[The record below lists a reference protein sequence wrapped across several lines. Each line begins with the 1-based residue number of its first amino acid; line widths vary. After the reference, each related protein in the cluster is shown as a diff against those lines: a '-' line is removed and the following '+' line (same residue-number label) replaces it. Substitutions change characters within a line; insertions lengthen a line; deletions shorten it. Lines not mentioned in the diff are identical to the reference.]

1 MGFSKL
7 YNFIIY
13 FIIINILVQANSEDE
28 NVLNKNNEKNV
39 LSKNNEQNVLSKNNE
54 KNEEIY
60 KYKLYGDIDEYAYYF
75 MDIEIGTPG
84 QKLSLIV
91 DTGSSSLSF
100 PCSECKD
107 CGIHMENPFNLNNSS
122 TSSVLYCNDNTCPYN
137 LKCVKGRCEYLQS
150 YCEGSRINGFYFS
163 DVVKLES
170 TNNTK
175 SGNITFKKHMG
186 CHMHEEGLFLYQ
198 HATGVLGLSLTKPKG
213 VPTFIDLLFKNSPKL
228 NKIFSLCISEYGGEL
243 ILGGYSK
250 DYIVKEV
257 SIDEKKEN
265 IEDNKNEN
273 IDSIDKS
280 VEINKNKS
288 SVDDILW
295 EAITRKYYY
304 YIRVEGFQL
313 FGTTFSHNNKSMEM
327 LVDSGST
334 FTHLPDDLYNNLNFF
349 FDILCIHNMNNPI
362 DIEKRLKI
370 TNETLSKH
378 LLYFDDFKSTLKNI
392 ISTENVCVKIAD
404 NVQCWRYLKH
414 LPNIYIKLSNNT
426 KLLWQPSS
434 YLYKKESFWCK
445 GLEKQVNN
453 KPILGLSFF
462 KNKQIIFDLK
472 NNKIGFIESNC
483 PSNPINT
490 RPRTF
495 NEYNIK
501 ENHLFKQSYFSLYT
515 FSIILALTFIL
526 YIILYIKKFISIYY
540 NPLQGENTSPD

>member
-7 YNFIIY
+7 YKFVTY
-13 FIIINILVQANSEDE
+13 FIIINILVQANSED
-28 NVLNKNNEKNV
+28 VLNKN
-39 LSKNNEQNVLSKNNE
+39 SG

-60 KYKLYGDIDEYAYYF
+60 KYKLYGDIDQYAYYF
-75 MDIEIGTPG
+75 MDIDIGTPG
-84 QKLSLIV
+84 QKISLIV

-107 CGIHMENPFNLNNSS
+107 CGVHMENPFNLNNSS
-122 TSSVLYCNDNTCPYN
+122 TSSVLYCNDNSNCPYH

-150 YCEGSRINGFYFS
+150 YCEGSRINGFYFL
-163 DVVKLES
+163 DFVKLES
-170 TNNTK
+170 YNNTNN
-175 SGNITFKKHMG
+175 GDIIFKKHMG
-186 CHMHEEGLFLYQ
+186 CHMHEEGLFLQQ

-228 NKIFSLCISEYGGEL
+228 NKVFSLCISEYGGEM
-243 ILGGYSK
+243 IIGGYSK
-250 DYIVKEV
+250 NYVIKDVSNNEKSDQIVHNK
-257 SIDEKKEN
+257 DEDIN
-265 IEDNKNEN
+265 
-273 IDSIDKS
+273 SVDKS
-280 VEINKNKS
+280 MEINKNKS
-288 SVDDILW
+288 IVDDIVW
-295 EAITRKYYY
+295 EAITKKYYY
-304 YIRVEGFQL
+304 YIKVEGFEL
-313 FGTTFSHNNKSMEM
+313 FGTTFSHNNTSMEM

-334 FTHLPDDLYNNLNFF
+334 FTHLPDDLYNSLNFF
-349 FDILCIHNMNNPI
+349 FDLLCIHNMNNPI

-370 TNETLSKH
+370 TNETINKH
-378 LLYFDDFKSTLKNI
+378 ILYFDDFKSTLKNI
-392 ISTENVCVKIAD
+392 ISSENMCVKIAD

-426 KLLWQPSS
+426 RLLWKPSS

-472 NNKIGFIESNC
+472 NNKIGFVESNC

-501 ENHLFKQSYFSLYT
+501 ENYLYKQSYFSLYSL
-515 FSIILALTFIL
+515 SIIIALTFIL
-526 YIILYIKKFISIYY
+526 YIILYIKKIIYSYY
-540 NPLQGENTSPD
+540 NPLHGENTSSD